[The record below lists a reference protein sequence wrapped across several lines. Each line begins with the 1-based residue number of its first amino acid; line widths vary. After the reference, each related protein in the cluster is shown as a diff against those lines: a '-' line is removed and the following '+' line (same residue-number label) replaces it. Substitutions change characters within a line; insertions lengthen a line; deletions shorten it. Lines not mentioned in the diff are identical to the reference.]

1 MSSATH
7 THLYRISLFAAMLSL
22 SPMATFAQEQK
33 AVDIKAIPVA
43 GTVTMLQG
51 LGGNLAVSAGPD
63 GLFMIDDQYAVMSD
77 NIRKALSA
85 IGQQPLRFI
94 VNTHWHGDHTGGN
107 ESFGK
112 TGAVIVAQDNVR
124 KRMSTEQ
131 FVKAFGQTVPPSP
144 AIALPVVT
152 FAEAVSFHLN
162 GDDINVFH
170 VAPAHTDGDSVV
182 VFKNANVI
190 HTGDVYFNGLYPFID
205 VSSGGSINGTIAAA
219 ERVLNLADDK
229 TRIIPGHG
237 PLSDKKNLAAYRDM
251 LVIVRDRVTAA
262 IKDGKTLEQVQ
273 AMKPTADLD
282 AVWGKGFLTPDQ
294 FVMIAYAS
302 LDGSVVH

>member
-1 MSSATH
+1 MPHPKKRPIRHVAP
-7 THLYRISLFAAMLSL
+7 LFAAALCL
-22 SPMATFAQEQK
+22 APLTGRADEAPPE
-33 AVDIKAIPVA
+33 IKTIPVA
-43 GTVTMLQG
+43 GSVSMLQG
-51 LGGNLAVSAGPD
+51 QGGNLGVSAGAD
-63 GLFMIDDQYAVMSD
+63 GLFMIDDQYAVMTD
-77 NIRKALSA
+77 NIRKALAA

-107 ESFGK
+107 ENFGK

-124 KRMSTEQ
+124 KRMSTDQ
-131 FVKAFGQTVPPSP
+131 FIKAFDSKVPAAP

-152 FAEAVSFHLN
+152 FAESVTFHLN

-190 HTGDVYFNGLYPFID
+190 HAGDIFFNGLYPFID
-205 VSSGGSINGTIAAA
+205 VSSGGSINGTITAA
-219 ERVLNLADDK
+219 ERILNLADDK

-237 PLSDKKNLAAYRDM
+237 PLSDKKGLAAYRDM
-251 LVIVRDRVTAA
+251 LVTVRDRITAA

-282 AVWGKGFLTPDQ
+282 AVWGKGFLKPEQ
-294 FVMIAYAS
+294 FVMIVYSS

>member
-1 MSSATH
+1 MSSVTH
-7 THLYRISLFAAMLSL
+7 TRLYRISLFAAMLSL

-43 GTVTMLQG
+43 GTVTMLEG

-63 GLFMIDDQYAVMSD
+63 GLFMIDDQFAVMSD

-94 VNTHWHGDHTGGN
+94 LNTHWHGDHTGGN

-131 FVKAFGQTVPPSP
+131 FVKALGQTVPPSP

-237 PLSDKKNLAAYRDM
+237 PLSDKKSLAAYRDM

>member
-1 MSSATH
+1 MRNALLASVLLGTLPVVA
-7 THLYRISLFAAMLSL
+7 L
-22 SPMATFAQEQK
+22 AQDPPPVE
-33 AVDIKAIPVA
+33 IKTQAVA
-43 GTVTMLQG
+43 GSVSMLEG
-51 LGGNLAVSAGPD
+51 RGGNLGVSAGPD
-63 GLFMIDDQYAVMSD
+63 GLFMIDDQYAVMTD
-77 NIRKALSA
+77 NIRKALA
-85 IGQQPLRFI
+85 ALGPQPLRFI

-107 ESFGK
+107 QNFGK

-131 FVKAFGQTVPPSP
+131 FLKVFDSKVPPSP

-152 FAEAVSFHLN
+152 FAESVSFHLN

-190 HTGDVYFNGLYPFID
+190 HAGDVFFNGLYPFID
-205 VSSGGSINGTIAAA
+205 VSSGGSINGTIVAA
-219 ERVLNLADDK
+219 ERILNLANEQ

-237 PLSDKKNLAAYRDM
+237 PLSDKKGLAAYRDM
-251 LVIVRDRVTAA
+251 LVTVRDRISSA
-262 IKDGKTLEQVQ
+262 IKDGKTLEDVQ

-282 AVWGKGFLTPDQ
+282 AVWGKGFLKPEQ
-294 FVMIAYAS
+294 FVMIVYSS